1 MFATF
6 AIIVAAPIIG
16 ISSYWIYIALLPL
29 PLGVK
34 AAITA
39 IRHGDDLGK
48 LVPALGSN
56 VMTVL
61 LTDLLL
67 AVSVFIDVL

>member
-1 MFATF
+1 M
-6 AIIVAAPIIG
+6 
-16 ISSYWIYIALLPL
+16 
-29 PLGVK
+29 PLGIK
-34 AAITA
+34 AAMTA

-48 LVPALGSN
+48 MIPALGSN

-67 AVSVFIDVL
+67 AVSVIIDVL

>member
-6 AIIVAAPIIG
+6 GIIVLVPLIG
-16 ISSYWIYIALLPL
+16 ISSFWVYLALLPL

-34 AAITA
+34 ASITA
-39 IRHGDDLGK
+39 IRHGDDFGK
-48 LVPALGSN
+48 MIPALGSN